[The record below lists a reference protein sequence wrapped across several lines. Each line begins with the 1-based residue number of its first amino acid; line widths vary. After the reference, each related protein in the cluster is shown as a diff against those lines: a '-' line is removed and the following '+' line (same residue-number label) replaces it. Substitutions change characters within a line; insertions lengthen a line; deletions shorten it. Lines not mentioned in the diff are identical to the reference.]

1 MARSASREDVQ
12 DRILGQMDRTNRQ
25 NGDSRNGKVES
36 LSEQMEKEAKYIAL
50 SAEDKLKQLSWGD
63 WQRKVKSYLSERR
76 ITISEKAFNYAT
88 SRKKPEYEKFH
99 QEGTE
104 LGEVADWLRKQ
115 DMYLMNY

>member
-12 DRILGQMDRTNRQ
+12 DRILGQMDRSNRQ

-36 LSEQMEKEAKYIAL
+36 LAEQMEKEAKWKAL
-50 SAEDKLKQLSWGD
+50 SPDEQLKQLSWGD
-63 WQRKVKSYLSERR
+63 WQRKVKSYLEERR
-76 ITISEKAFNYAT
+76 ITISEKAFAFAT
-88 SRKKPEYEKFH
+88 SRKKAEYEKFH